1 LIYHHNKRI
10 LTIEKVSTSTTMTEE
25 TPTTT
30 APTAADAVPEA
41 IPSTIPTTMK
51 RLVVTAPGKD
61 VASCTIEIEE
71 VPVPKPGS
79 GEVLI
84 KVAAAAI
91 NPSDYMAWAGCKP
104 EQCPFAMGTEGSGVV
119 VATGEGYATTLSTFT
134 CKVGTKVGFIGLKN
148 KQGAYSEY
156 VVASAMESVFTLP
169 DDLPVE
175 DAASFFVNPYT
186 VVGIIDTAKE
196 QGAKALIHTAAASQ
210 LGQMLVKFAP
220 TEGMEIINVVRREEQ
235 AELLKTLGAKHV
247 IVTGSGDAW
256 KEELKAK
263 VEELGAT
270 VAFDAIA
277 GQSAGDLL
285 DVLPPKG
292 TVNVYGGL
300 AGRVANVDPL
310 ALIYHEK
317 KLKGFYLSA
326 WIQHGGTLSMLYRL
340 LTTKSKV
347 NSGLKQGG
355 WSSTQFKDTKMESA
369 QADIVKLLDSSITG
383 QKLRIRFD
391 SE

>member
-1 LIYHHNKRI
+1 
-10 LTIEKVSTSTTMTEE
+10 MTEE
-25 TPTTT
+25 TPTTAT
-30 APTAADAVPEA
+30 VPDESPTNAVPEET
-41 IPSTIPTTMK
+41 PSTIPTTMK

-61 VASCTIEIEE
+61 VTSCKIEIEE
-71 VPVPKPGS
+71 VPVPKPGT

-91 NPSDYMAWAGCKP
+91 NPSDYGSWIRCKP
-104 EQCPFAMGTEGSGVV
+104 EKCPFAMGSEGSGVV
-119 VATGEGYATTLSTFT
+119 VATGEGYATSLSTFT
-134 CKVGTKVGFIGLKN
+134 CKVGTNVGFVGLKN

-156 VVASAMESVFTLP
+156 VVASAMESVFTMP

-186 VVGIIDTAKE
+186 AIGIIDTAKE
-196 QGAKALIHTAAASQ
+196 QGAKAMIHTAAASQ
-210 LGQMLVKFAP
+210 LGQMLVKLAP

-247 IVTGSGDAW
+247 VVTGSGDSW
-256 KEELKAK
+256 KEELKSK
-263 VEELGAT
+263 VGELGAT

-277 GQSAGDLL
+277 GPSTGDLL
-285 DVLPPKG
+285 DVLPPKS

-300 AGRVANVDPL
+300 AGRVENVDPM

-317 KLKGFYLSA
+317 KIKGFFLKA
-326 WIQHGGTLSMLYRL
+326 WLKQGGTLNMLYRMM
-340 LTTKSKV
+340 TAKSKV

-355 WSSTQFKDTKMESA
+355 WSSSQFKDTTLENA
-369 QADIVKLLDSSITG
+369 QTDIVKLLDSSITG

-391 SE
+391 L

>member
-1 LIYHHNKRI
+1 
-10 LTIEKVSTSTTMTEE
+10 MTEE
-25 TPTTT
+25 TPTTAT
-30 APTAADAVPEA
+30 VPDETPTTTVPDESPATDAVPDET
-41 IPSTIPTTMK
+41 PTTPLPTTMK

-61 VASCTIEIEE
+61 VASCKIEIEE
-71 VPVPKPGS
+71 VPVPKPGV

-84 KVAAAAI
+84 KVAAAAV
-91 NPSDYMAWAGCKP
+91 NPSDYGSWIRCKP
-104 EQCPFAMGTEGSGVV
+104 EQCPFAMGSEGSGVV

-134 CKVGTKVGFIGLKN
+134 CKVGTKVGFVGLKD

-156 VVASAMESVFTLP
+156 VVASAMEAVYSMP

-186 VVGIIDTAKE
+186 VVGILDTAKE
-196 QGAKALIHTAAASQ
+196 QGAKAMIHTAAASQ
-210 LGQMLVKFAP
+210 LGQMLVKLAP
-220 TEGMEIINVVRREEQ
+220 KEGMEIINVVRREEQ
-235 AELLKTLGAKHV
+235 AELLKSIGAKHV
-247 IVTGSGDAW
+247 VVTGSGDAW

-277 GQSAGDLL
+277 GKSAGDLL
-285 DVLPPKG
+285 DVLPKKG

-300 AGRVANVDPL
+300 AGRVENVDPM

-317 KLKGFYLSA
+317 KLKGFFLKA
-326 WIQHGGTLSMLYRL
+326 WLQHGGTLPSLYRL
-340 LTTKSKV
+340 MTTKSKV

-355 WSSTQFKDTKMESA
+355 WSSSQFKDTTLENA
-369 QADIVKLLDSSITG
+369 QADIVELLDSSITG

-391 SE
+391 L

>member
-1 LIYHHNKRI
+1 
-10 LTIEKVSTSTTMTEE
+10 MTEE

-30 APTAADAVPEA
+30 TVPDETPTTTVPDESPA
-41 IPSTIPTTMK
+41 TATVPDETPDPLPTTMK

-61 VASCTIEIEE
+61 VASCKIEIEE
-71 VPVPKPGS
+71 VPVPKPGV

-91 NPSDYMAWAGCKP
+91 NPSDYGTWFRCKP
-104 EQCPFAMGTEGSGVV
+104 EQCPFAMGSEGSGVV

-134 CKVGTKVGFIGLKN
+134 CKVGTKVGFVGLKDN
-148 KQGAYSEY
+148 QGAYSEY
-156 VVASAMESVFTLP
+156 VVASAMEAVYSMP

-186 VVGIIDTAKE
+186 VVGILDTAKE
-196 QGAKALIHTAAASQ
+196 QGAKAMIHTAAASQ
-210 LGQMLVKFAP
+210 LGQMLVKLAP
-220 TEGMEIINVVRREEQ
+220 KEGMEIINVVRREEQ
-235 AELLKTLGAKHV
+235 AELLKSIGAKHV
-247 IVTGSGDAW
+247 VVTGTGDAW

-277 GQSAGDLL
+277 GKSAGDLL
-285 DVLPPKG
+285 DVLPKKG

-300 AGRVANVDPL
+300 AGRVENVDPM

-317 KLKGFYLSA
+317 KLKGFFLKA
-326 WIQHGGTLSMLYRL
+326 WLTHGGTLPSLYRL
-340 LTTKSKV
+340 MTTKSKV

-355 WSSTQFKDTKMESA
+355 WSSSQFKDTTLENA
-369 QADIVKLLDSSITG
+369 QADIVELLDSSITG

-391 SE
+391 L